1 MHVVATAGHVDH
13 GKSTLVLH
21 LTGTD
26 PDRLAEEKSR
36 GLTIDLGF
44 AGAMLPSGRRLA
56 MIDVPGHVRFLKNML
71 AGMGAVDACLF
82 VVAASEGWKPQ
93 SEEHLRIL
101 DVLGVRHGLIALTK
115 VGLVDEDLQELARLE
130 VDEAVEGTFL
140 EGAPVVGVDA
150 PTGRGL
156 DELRAALDD
165 LLAVTPTAVDHG
177 RPRLWVDRSF
187 APPGAGTVV
196 TGTLAGGG
204 VAVDDELLLAR
215 MGATVRVRAIQRLHE
230 QVQHLEPGNRTA
242 LNLVGVGHG
251 DVTRGDVLVRA
262 GQWHHTDR
270 LDASLTVLGG
280 LDHAVS
286 RRGAYL
292 AYFGS
297 GEHPVQ
303 LRVLG
308 RQPIDPGE
316 TGPVRLHLAR
326 RLPLLPGDRYV
337 LRDAGRGE
345 TVGGG
350 EVLDVD
356 PVLRASRAA
365 PDRRVERVVA
375 EWGWIEADRLALL
388 TGEHMASTVGRWVVS
403 PEARA
408 AAVER
413 VASRLLEAGP
423 LGLDLAALDER
434 DRLVAERLDD
444 VVVDQGRVIAAD
456 AIDPLDGHP
465 WLDELAAEP
474 FSPPG
479 PPPELSRNEIR
490 ELVRRGAV
498 VEVDGVAFGAPAI
511 EQACEVVRG
520 LLDEHPEGVTVAQ
533 IRDGLGTSR
542 KYVLPLLAHLD
553 GTGRT
558 RRRGDLRIAGPRLVS
573 PER

>member
-26 PDRLAEEKSR
+26 PDRLAEEKAR

-44 AGAMLPSGRRLA
+44 AGATLPSGRRMA

-115 VGLVDEDLQELARLE
+115 VGLVDDDLEELARLE
-130 VDEAVEGTFL
+130 VEEAVEGTFL
-140 EGAPVVGVDA
+140 AGAPVVGVDA

-156 DELRAALDD
+156 DDLRTALDD
-165 LLAVTPTAVDHG
+165 LLAVTPTAADHG
-177 RPRLWVDRSF
+177 RPRLWIDRSF
-187 APPGAGTVV
+187 APAGAGTVV
-196 TGTLAGGG
+196 TGTLAGGP
-204 VAVDDELLLAR
+204 VSVDDELLLAPV
-215 MGATVRVRAIQRLHE
+215 ATTVRVRAIQRLHE
-230 QVQHLEPGNRTA
+230 QVPHLEPGNRTA

-251 DVTRGDVLVRA
+251 SVTRGDVLVRA

-270 LDASLTVLGG
+270 LDASLTVLTR

-292 AYFGS
+292 AYIGS

-308 RQPIDPGE
+308 PQPIEPGE
-316 TGPVRLHLAR
+316 TGPVRLHLPR
-326 RLPLLPGDRYV
+326 PLPLLPGDRFV

-350 EVLDVD
+350 EVLDID

-365 PDRRVERVVA
+365 PDRRPERVVA
-375 EWGWIEADRLALL
+375 ERGWIDADRLVLL
-388 TGEHMASTVGRWVVS
+388 TGVRLEPTLGRWVVS
-403 PEARA
+403 DDARA
-408 AAVER
+408 EAVAR
-413 VASRLLEAGP
+413 VTARLLEAGP
-423 LGLDLAALDER
+423 LGLELATLDER
-434 DRLVAERLDD
+434 DRVVAEHLDD
-444 VVVDQGRVIAAD
+444 VVVEQGRAVAAD

-465 WLDELAAEP
+465 WLDQLAAEP
-474 FSPPG
+474 FTPPG
-479 PPPELSRNEIR
+479 PPPDLTRNEIR

-498 VEVDGVAFGAPAI
+498 VEVDGVAFGADAI
-511 EQACEVVRG
+511 EQACAVVRR
-520 LLDEHPEGVTVAQ
+520 LLAEQPDGVTVAQ

-553 GTGRT
+553 ATGRT
-558 RRRGDLRIAGPRLVS
+558 RRRGDLRIAGPRLAV
-573 PER
+573 EG

>member
-26 PDRLAEEKSR
+26 PDRLAEEKAR

-44 AGAMLPSGRRLA
+44 AGATLPSGRRMA

-101 DVLGVRHGLIALTK
+101 DVLGVRHGLVALTK
-115 VGLVDEDLQELARLE
+115 VGLVDDDLHELARLE
-130 VDEAVEGTFL
+130 VEEAVAGTFL

-156 DELRAALDD
+156 DELRAAIDE
-165 LLAVTPTAVDHG
+165 LLAVTPTAVDHD
-177 RPRLWVDRSF
+177 RPRLWIDRSF

-196 TGTLAGGG
+196 TGTLAGGP
-204 VAVDDELLLAR
+204 VAVDDELLLAPT
-215 MGATVRVRAIQRLHE
+215 GTTVRVRAIQRLHE
-230 QVQHLEPGNRTA
+230 QVQRLEPGTRTA
-242 LNLVGVGHG
+242 LNLVGVSHG
-251 DVTRGDVLVRA
+251 AVARGDVLVRD
-262 GQWHHTDR
+262 GQWHHTDQ
-270 LDASLTVLGG
+270 LDASLTVLAR

-308 RQPIDPGE
+308 PQPIEPGE

-375 EWGWIEADRLALL
+375 ERGWVEADRLALL
-388 TGEHMASTVGRWVVS
+388 TGEDVAPTLGRWVVS

-408 AAVER
+408 AAAAR
-413 VASRLLEAGP
+413 VTERLLEAGP
-423 LGLDLAALDER
+423 LGLDLATLDER
-434 DRLVAERLDD
+434 DRAVAEQLDD
-444 VVVDQGRVIAAD
+444 VVVEQGRMVAVD

-465 WLDELAAEP
+465 WLDALEAEP
-474 FSPPG
+474 FAPPG
-479 PPPELSRNEIR
+479 PPADLGRNEIR
-490 ELVRRGAV
+490 ELVRRGSV
-498 VEVDGVAFGAPAI
+498 VEVEGVAFGAGAI
-511 EQACEVVRG
+511 EQACDVVRA
-520 LLDEHPEGVTVAQ
+520 LLEEHPEGVTVAQ
-533 IRDGLGTSR
+533 IRDRLGTSR

-558 RRRGDLRIAGPRLVS
+558 RRRGDLRIAGPRLVAS
-573 PER
+573 

>member
-26 PDRLAEEKSR
+26 PDRLAEEKAR

-44 AGAMLPSGRRLA
+44 AGATLPSGRRMA

-115 VGLVDEDLQELARLE
+115 VGLVDDDLHELARLE
-130 VDEAVEGTFL
+130 VEEAVAGTFL

-150 PTGRGL
+150 PTGLGL
-156 DELRAALDD
+156 DDLRAALDD
-165 LLAVTPTAVDHG
+165 LLAETPTAVDDG
-177 RPRLWVDRSF
+177 RPRLWIDRSF
-187 APPGAGTVV
+187 APAGAGTVV
-196 TGTLAGGG
+196 TGTLAGGSL
-204 VAVDDELLLAR
+204 AVDDELLLAPA
-215 MGATVRVRAIQRLHE
+215 GTTVRIRAIQRLHE
-230 QVQHLEPGNRTA
+230 QVQRLEPGNRTA

-251 DVTRGDVLVRA
+251 AVARGDVLVRG

-270 LDASLTVLGG
+270 LDASLTVLAK

-292 AYFGS
+292 AYIGS

-308 RQPIDPGE
+308 PQPIEPGE
-316 TGPVRLHLAR
+316 TGSVRLHLAR
-326 RLPLLPGDRYV
+326 QLPLLPGDRFV

-365 PDRRVERVVA
+365 PDRSVERVVA
-375 EWGWIEADRLALL
+375 ERGWIPADRLALL
-388 TGEHMASTVGRWVVS
+388 TGEQVAPTLGRWVVS
-403 PEARA
+403 PEAHA
-408 AAVER
+408 EAVER
-413 VASRLLEAGP
+413 VTARLRDAGP
-423 LGLDLAALDER
+423 LGLDLATLDDR
-434 DRLVAERLDD
+434 DRAVAERLDG
-444 VVVDQGRVIAAD
+444 VVVEQGRVVAAG

-474 FSPPG
+474 FQPPA
-479 PPPELSRNEIR
+479 PPPDLGRNEVR

-498 VEVDGVAFGAPAI
+498 VEVDGVAFGAGAI
-511 EQACEVVRG
+511 EQACDIVRG

-558 RRRGDLRIAGPRLVS
+558 RRRGDLRIAGPRLVAD
-573 PER
+573 P

>member
-13 GKSTLVLH
+13 GKSILVLH

-26 PDRLAEEKSR
+26 PDRLAEEKAR

-44 AGAMLPSGRRLA
+44 AGATLPSGRRMA

-115 VGLVDEDLQELARLE
+115 VGLVDDDLHELARLE
-130 VDEAVEGTFL
+130 VEEAVAGTFL

-150 PTGRGL
+150 PTGLGL
-156 DELRAALDD
+156 DDLRAALDD
-165 LLAVTPTAVDHG
+165 LLAETPTAVDHG
-177 RPRLWVDRSF
+177 RPRLWIDRSF
-187 APPGAGTVV
+187 APAGAGTVV
-196 TGTLAGGG
+196 TGTLAGGSL
-204 VAVDDELLLAR
+204 AVDDELLLAPA
-215 MGATVRVRAIQRLHE
+215 GTTVRIRAIQRLHE
-230 QVQHLEPGNRTA
+230 QVQRLEPGNRTA

-251 DVTRGDVLVRA
+251 AVARGDVLVRG

-270 LDASLTVLGG
+270 LDASLTVLAK

-292 AYFGS
+292 AYIGS

-308 RQPIDPGE
+308 PQPIEPGE
-316 TGPVRLHLAR
+316 TGSVRLHLAR
-326 RLPLLPGDRYV
+326 QLPLLPGDRFV

-365 PDRRVERVVA
+365 PDRSVERVVA
-375 EWGWIEADRLALL
+375 ERGWIPADRLALL
-388 TGEHMASTVGRWVVS
+388 TGEQVAPTLGRWVVS
-403 PEARA
+403 PEAHA
-408 AAVER
+408 EAVER
-413 VASRLLEAGP
+413 VTARLRDAGP
-423 LGLDLAALDER
+423 LGLDLATLDDR
-434 DRLVAERLDD
+434 DRAVAERLDGI
-444 VVVDQGRVIAAD
+444 VVEQGRVVAAG

-474 FSPPG
+474 FQPPA
-479 PPPELSRNEIR
+479 PPPDLGRNEVR

-498 VEVDGVAFGAPAI
+498 VEVDGVAFGAGAV
-511 EQACEVVRG
+511 EQACDIVRG

-558 RRRGDLRIAGPRLVS
+558 RRRGDLRIAGPRLVAD
-573 PER
+573 P